1 MDYFTLNWGSID
13 NDLFAMVLEKLTIF
27 RQAANKRCSIFIKLP
42 ADIDEKALDTVISLA
57 YKYSIEGF
65 IATGPTRDR
74 SGCIRQK
81 QNNWR
86 RLATAG

>member
-1 MDYFTLNWGSID
+1 
-13 NDLFAMVLEKLTIF
+13 MVLEKLTIF

-65 IATGPTRDR
+65 IATGPTMDR
-74 SGCIRQK
+74 LGELCRSKGRIRHTDA
-81 QNNWR
+81 N
-86 RLATAG
+86 